1 MKAHPQHTRKR
12 FTEKRSESRTRSG
25 ADIYVQSSV
34 VGSKRIKGI
43 IRNISVHGILASFD
57 EAPKFEGKVIKIVLV
72 LNLKDGVHSIFRR
85 HGVVAR
91 RGGKHV
97 AFKSF

>member
-1 MKAHPQHTRKR
+1 M
-12 FTEKRSESRTRSG
+12 S
-25 ADIYVQSSV
+25 SSV
-34 VGSKRIKGI
+34 VGSKRIKGRI
-43 IRNISVHGILASFD
+43 QNISVHGILATFD

-85 HGVVAR
+85 LGVVAR